1 MRSHYDL
8 AIVERGLEMAGLL
21 EGKTIII
28 TGGSTGIGRASAER
42 CAQEG
47 AAVVIADVN
56 KSEAQNTCDKI
67 KADGGNV
74 MFVET
79 DVTDSAAVSALIEA
93 TVDTHGS
100 LDGAFNNAGI
110 EGAFTNI
117 TKMTEAEFDR
127 TVNVD
132 LKGVW
137 LCVKAQVEQMLSQG
151 GGGSIVSTASVA
163 GLIGTRG
170 GTAYCAAKHG
180 VVGLTKSA
188 ALEFARKKIRVNAVC
203 PGVIETPML
212 DRLMAESNL
221 DRASFEAQEPM
232 ARFGDPREI
241 GEAVVWLLSDQS
253 SFVTGIAMPVDGG
266 YIAQ

>member
-1 MRSHYDL
+1 MQITAAMVKELRERTGAGMMECKKAL
-8 AIVERGLEMAGLL
+8 VE
-21 EGKTIII
+21 
-28 TGGSTGIGRASAER
+28 TGGDMEAAAELLRKSGQAKADKKAGRV
-42 CAQEG
+42 
-47 AAVVIADVN
+47 AADGKIV
-56 KSEAQNTCDKI
+56 I

-79 DVTDSAAVSALIEA
+79 DVTSSAAVRNLIEA
-93 TVDTHGS
+93 TLDTHGS

-117 TKMTEAEFDR
+117 MKMTEAEFDR
-127 TVNVD
+127 TVDVD

-137 LCVKAQVEQMLSQG
+137 LCVKHEIEQMGSQG
-151 GGGSIVSTASVA
+151 SGGSIVSTASVA
-163 GLIGTRG
+163 GLVGTRG
-170 GTAYCAAKHG
+170 GSAYCAAKHG
-180 VVGLTKSA
+180 VVGLTKCA

-212 DRLMAESNL
+212 DRLMEETGLDKES
-221 DRASFEAQEPM
+221 FQAQEPM
-232 ARFGDPREI
+232 SRFGDPREI

-266 YIAQ
+266 YTAI

>member
-1 MRSHYDL
+1 
-8 AIVERGLEMAGLL
+8 MAGLL
-21 EGKTIII
+21 EGKSIII
-28 TGGSTGIGRASAER
+28 TGGSTGIGRATAER

-47 AAVVIADVN
+47 AAVVIADIN
-56 KSEAQNTCDKI
+56 KTEAQVTCDTI
-67 KADGGNV
+67 KANGGNV

-79 DVTDSAAVSALIEA
+79 DVTDSAAVKSMIEA
-93 TVDTHGS
+93 TVDTYGA

-117 TKMTEAEFDR
+117 TKMTEAQFDR

-137 LCVKAQVEQMLSQG
+137 LCVKYEIEQLLSQG
-151 GGGSIVSTASVA
+151 SGGSIVSTASVA
-163 GLIGTRG
+163 GLIGSRG

-212 DRLMAESNL
+212 DRIMAESGL
-221 DRASFEAQEPM
+221 DRASFENQEPM
-232 ARFGDPREI
+232 ARFGNPREI
-241 GEAVVWLLSDQS
+241 GEAVVWLLSDHA

-266 YIAQ
+266 YTAI